1 MTPLPGDKTTEAAA
15 EFSRHPLLEFVGDLV
30 DINERIQPRRND
42 PSKTNSI
49 IVFDFANIDVVAS
62 NEPYTFPTTQVE
74 IFEMNMP
81 NTQWEAFKASVRQ
94 CGYTG
99 DLNGLIGKRMTF
111 KWAAAN
117 LSNKNQVTGKYEV
130 KEASCWQVTAIEGV
144 ENTSGQLLEAVVS
157 IADGK
162 DAAAFKS
169 AFLADGNIRSLTGYA
184 DMLASVMNNAA
195 LDLLVAAGNLT
206 VDGSGIYHKA

>member
-15 EFSRHPLLEFVGDLV
+15 EFSRHPLIEFIGDLV

-49 IVFDFANIDVVAS
+49 IVFDFANIDVVTS

-94 CGYTG
+94 CGYAG

-111 KWAAAN
+111 KWSAAN
-117 LSNKNQVTGKYEV
+117 LSSKNQTTGKYEV
-130 KEASCWQVTAIEGV
+130 KEASCWQVTNIEGV
-144 ENTSGQLLEAVVS
+144 ENTSGQLLDSVLGIV
-157 IADGK
+157 DGK
-162 DAAAFKS
+162 SAADFKS
-169 AFLADGNIRSLTGYA
+169 AFLADNSIRSLTGYA
-184 DMLASVMNNAA
+184 DMLAQVMKNET
-195 LDLLVAAGNLT
+195 LDILVSAGKLT
-206 VDGSGIYHKA
+206 VDTNGIYHKA